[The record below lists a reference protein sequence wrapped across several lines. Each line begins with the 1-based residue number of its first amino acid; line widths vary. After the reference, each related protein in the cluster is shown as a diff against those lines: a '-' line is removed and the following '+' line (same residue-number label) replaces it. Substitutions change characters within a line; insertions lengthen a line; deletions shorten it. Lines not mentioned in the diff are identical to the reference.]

1 MKQHILITGATG
13 LIGRRLTKALLA
25 KGHTVAVL
33 SRKPVDIPNV
43 KVYLWD
49 VEKKEI
55 DFGCMDGVSSI
66 IHLAGESVA
75 AKKWTDE
82 QKQQIVKSRVQSAQ
96 LLYTAI
102 KATGSSLSK
111 FISSA
116 AVGYYGDRADEI
128 LHENSTAGKG
138 FLPECCIAWEA
149 AADEGKAMGINV
161 IKLRTGVVLDK
172 NDGALPTMALP
183 IRFFAGATLSDG
195 KQWVPWIHIDDMV
208 GIFIHALEQ
217 ESITGTYNACAPYP
231 VTNKTITQAIAHQ
244 LHRPVWPFK
253 VPKSFLSLL
262 MGEMSIVA
270 TMSTNTSVEKLLE
283 SGFRFKYLQLNDA
296 LADIYGS

>member
-1 MKQHILITGATG
+1 
-13 LIGRRLTKALLA
+13 
-25 KGHTVAVL
+25 
-33 SRKPVDIPNV
+33 
-43 KVYLWD
+43 
-49 VEKKEI
+49 
-55 DFGCMDGVSSI
+55 
-66 IHLAGESVA
+66 
-75 AKKWTDE
+75 
-82 QKQQIVKSRVQSAQ
+82 
-96 LLYTAI
+96 
-102 KATGSSLSK
+102 
-111 FISSA
+111 
-116 AVGYYGDRADEI
+116 
-128 LHENSTAGKG
+128 
-138 FLPECCIAWEA
+138 
-149 AADEGKAMGINV
+149 
-161 IKLRTGVVLDK
+161 
-172 NDGALPTMALP
+172 
-183 IRFFAGATLSDG
+183 FAGATLSDG